1 MVHVVVWPDKSSK
14 LLTLS
19 LLLLLLL
26 IGDTYAFLCL
36 SSRRS
41 ICRRCH
47 HSPSAASISITYAR
61 REKKNKYGDFSKA
74 DKLTKDPMDAMIDEA
89 QEKNRKLALEMKTK
103 NNNHNN
109 NQILEKEVDV
119 NEKRTRNEILFP
131 DNRDIDPY
139 DPTTYGYIELGTILG
154 AHGVKG
160 EVKLNAVTDFPE
172 RLCRP
177 GLRHLKMP
185 NRRSPRRIQLLE
197 GRHRMDREYLI
208 RFEGVADREA
218 ASQMRG
224 FVLYAREEERPQE
237 LSGDE
242 YIVNDLVGLEVF
254 MEDGYKDENGQD
266 QSGRFVGTVNGV
278 VLAEEMSSIPGL
290 GQDLIEISLPRG
302 TGATPSWKDELVL
315 IPFVPQLVPRVD
327 IPKRA
332 IFIAPPFGLLDL
344 TYVREEKVRIKG
356 FLPPGRD

>member
-1 MVHVVVWPDKSSK
+1 
-14 LLTLS
+14 
-19 LLLLLLL
+19 
-26 IGDTYAFLCL
+26 
-36 SSRRS
+36 
-41 ICRRCH
+41 
-47 HSPSAASISITYAR
+47 
-61 REKKNKYGDFSKA
+61 
-74 DKLTKDPMDAMIDEA
+74 MDAMIEEA
-89 QEKNRKLALEMKTK
+89 EDKNRKLALEMKKAK
-103 NNNHNN
+103 NNNNK
-109 NQILEKEVDV
+109 QIVEHEIDFNK
-119 NEKRTRNEILFP
+119 KRTRNEILFP

-177 GLRHLKMP
+177 GLRHVKMP
-185 NRRSPRRIQLLE
+185 HRRSPRRIQLLE

-224 FVLYAREEERPQE
+224 FVLYAREDERPQE

-242 YIVNDLVGLEVF
+242 YIVNDLIGLDVF
-254 MEDGYKDENGQD
+254 MEEGYKDENGQD
-266 QSGRFVGTVNGV
+266 QSGRFIGTVNGV

-302 TGATPSWKDELVL
+302 AGSTPSWKDELVL

-327 IPKRA
+327 IPNRA